1 MVRCNRRRIEN
12 KPTTSKHRD
21 ATGNVINEY
30 KSQLKCSRVMQVFKS
45 SCLRSELR
53 RDPESSQYLTRRD
66 HMLKDTGFA
75 TGKRKVV
82 ESRLAH
88 LDDENRSIRRRL
100 ESKCE
105 PCEGD

>member
-1 MVRCNRRRIEN
+1 
-12 KPTTSKHRD
+12 
-21 ATGNVINEY
+21 
-30 KSQLKCSRVMQVFKS
+30 
-45 SCLRSELR
+45 
-53 RDPESSQYLTRRD
+53 
-66 HMLKDTGFA
+66 MLKDTGFA